1 MTAKTHTKLE
11 LEATPREITG
21 SRVMRLRQDGILPAV
36 VYGKGFG
43 AINVQVP
50 VKTFEQVFRQA
61 GESTLVYLTVGAKT
75 HPTIIHD
82 VSRDPVTGDFQHADF
97 YKVRLD
103 EKIKTD
109 VPVTFVGESPAV
121 KDLKAIFVRNINEL
135 EVEALPSDL
144 PHEIEV
150 DISGLK
156 EFGDQ
161 ITVADI
167 QGHGWTM
174 TADATDVIATVQA
187 PKTEEQL
194 QAELAEPTTDVSAV
208 EEIKKEEAAEEGA
221 EEGEEAP
228 AEKGEEAAPAKTEE
242 KKEE

>member
-1 MTAKTHTKLE
+1 MTAKTAVKLE

-21 SRVMRLRQDGILPAV
+21 SKVVRLRRDGILPAV
-36 VYGKGFG
+36 VYGKGFA

-50 VKTFEQVFRQA
+50 VKDFEHVFKQS
-61 GESTLVYLTVGAKT
+61 GESTLVYLTVGSTT

-82 VSRDPVTGDFQHADF
+82 VTRDPVSGDFQHADF

-121 KDLKAIFVRNINEL
+121 KDLKAIFIRNVNEL

-167 QGHGWTM
+167 QGHGWTLI
-174 TADATDVIATVQA
+174 ADATDVVATVQE
-187 PKTEEQL
+187 PKSEEEL
-194 QAELAEPTTDVSAV
+194 EAELAEPATDVSTV
-208 EEIKKEEAAEEGA
+208 EEIKKEEAEEVPEGEETPAEKK
-221 EEGEEAP
+221 EEAP
-228 AEKGEEAAPAKTEE
+228 AEE